1 MYSDVGAGAG
11 GGGSAYAVLTIND
24 STPLLGET
32 PPPPPPSYADDV
44 GCWVGWKREPYVCEV
59 VCHVCFPRQC
69 PYTICSY
76 SLTLPIMKS
85 LTMIDED
92 ASQSFPIFLFCIF
105 HSISFCL
112 GPSFSE
118 IFITFIYPFTET
130 FYSQPLSKCVADSNT
145 SFRFFRKMYE
155 ILPVIVIII
164 VFKLFFKNFQFTKIF

>member
-69 PYTICSY
+69 PYTIYSY

-92 ASQSFPIFLFCIF
+92 ASQSFPIFLLLYLPFHIF
-105 HSISFCL
+105 LFGSLFQRKLYHFHLSIYRNIL
-112 GPSFSE
+112 
-118 IFITFIYPFTET
+118 IATTF
-130 FYSQPLSKCVADSNT
+130 
-145 SFRFFRKMYE
+145 
-155 ILPVIVIII
+155 
-164 VFKLFFKNFQFTKIF
+164 